1 MTPLFEVA
9 GLRAVEYG
17 RPELP
22 RLQAFFEA
30 NPGYFE
36 AVNGTPVRPD
46 EAQQEFDDLPPPEM
60 PFRQRWIIGFEADGG
75 AAQAIAIVLA
85 DFIVPRV
92 WHVGLFI
99 VASALH
105 GQGLAGRAYAALED
119 WMRGQGAHWLRL
131 GAVVGNTRA
140 ERFWPKMGY
149 REVRRRLG
157 VQTGVKT
164 STVIVFVK
172 PLGEATLAGYLQL
185 MERDRPESTST

>member
-1 MTPLFEVA
+1 MTSLFEAA

-30 NPGYFE
+30 HPDYFE

-46 EAQQEFDDLPPPEM
+46 EAQQEFDDLPPPSM
-60 PFRQRWIIGFEADGG
+60 PFRRRWIIGFEGDGG
-75 AAQAIAIVLA
+75 TVQAIAIVLA
-85 DFIVPRV
+85 DFIVPTV

-99 VASALH
+99 VASPLH
-105 GQGLAGRAYAALED
+105 GQGLAGRAYAALEG
-119 WMRGQGAHWLRL
+119 WMHGQGAHWLRL
-131 GAVVGNTRA
+131 GAVVGNVRA

-157 VQTGVKT
+157 VQTGLKT

-172 PLGEATLAGYLQL
+172 PLGEATLAGYLQR